1 MPRCLNKKGVILM
14 KNKRLILLLLA
25 TVLFINIKSVNA
37 VTYTSTGICYYFSH
51 KTGAY
56 STMDGTDM
64 GMDCVKKIGDK
75 YAYCTQMY
83 VGLEGNDGYTQDN
96 NWKSTSQK
104 AIIAGMIIDEVNKKY
119 SGIQA
124 YSMTMSVLN
133 TYFSKALNSGATS
146 RNFYS
151 TNNTIKGIYDSVM
164 NKYKTTV
171 VLSKNISKPTFK
183 ITDSVLNYVSG
194 STYISDK
201 ITLSGLKEYVGSS
214 SDKVSYALSVSS
226 SKGTVSFC
234 KNSNGTGCTSTVNFS
249 GRKDDYSFYIKATG
263 ADEDSTIKIN
273 IKGTNSS
280 KYPTSIRYLKTGKQT
295 LITSG
300 DFDVNRSTSQS
311 AQLTVPS
318 LTNHKIV
325 GYKVD
330 ESGELLSGAS
340 LEIYKDDATNK
351 NNLLASNK
359 DGNSKIS
366 YTSPTTATTDDDFFK
381 HNYYLV
387 EKSAP
392 NGYVF
397 DIKNNQTNIYIYDP
411 KVNPNS
417 NSVKCYYNSEEDAAK
432 EVNVERCN
440 FSSYEYKCQAS
451 TGGDPINLSEKEN
464 CDFSSTTDSGNSS
477 SGSTTDTS
485 NPPSGSDTDNPNSG
499 EAETPTTPKVTYEK
513 ICYNNTTKKK
523 VDDETFCSEKD
534 KYIKVSKSS
543 GNLVVTK
550 VNVKNNIKIS
560 KRAATGD
567 DEVEGATLKI
577 CTATTYKSNKENCDP
592 AKTIS
597 DVEMTWTSGSTPV
610 EFNGLKQGDYYIVE
624 TTAPSGYI
632 IATSA
637 TPFSINTAGEVS
649 SKSQTVKDNL
659 IIIKNKLNSL
669 TISKTDITDNK
680 ELPGAT
686 ISICR
691 AYKDE
696 DGKIKTLDDQYTN
709 ECIPAVLSD
718 GTEATW
724 TSTDQPKIISGLPA
738 GTYYL
743 VEKIAPNG
751 YSTAESIIFTMK
763 SDGTLT
769 DKDGKSLAD
778 NKLTIQDKKIPEVKT
793 GMDKLYKV
801 LVIFLIVILLGGV
814 SYYLTIKKKG
824 TAVPIKIRKRKIH
837 K

>member
-1 MPRCLNKKGVILM
+1 MRNKKL
-14 KNKRLILLLLA
+14 
-25 TVLFINIKSVNA
+25 VLFFAFIIALLFTGLKNVSA
-37 VTYTSTGICYYFSH
+37 VTFTSEGYYYFNRT
-51 KTGAY
+51 TGAY
-56 STMDGTDM
+56 STTPITGYGTDAI
-64 GMDCVKKIGDK
+64 KKMGDK
-75 YAYCTQMY
+75 YAYCTQLRKIIS
-83 VGLEGNDGYTQDN
+83 GLSDYTKDSS
-96 NWKSTSQK
+96 WKSNRKQ
-104 AIIAGMIIDEVNKKY
+104 AIISGMIIKEVNKKY
-119 SGIQA
+119 SGIDA
-124 YSMTMSVLN
+124 YATTVAVIN
-133 TYFSKALNSGATS
+133 TYFYKALNSSYS

-151 TNNTIKGIYDSVM
+151 TNKTIKSIYDDVM
-164 NKYKTTV
+164 NKYKNV
-171 VLSKNISKPTFK
+171 VLSTSISKPSFK
-183 ITDSVLNYVSG
+183 VTDSVLNYSSG

-201 ITLSGLKEYVGSS
+201 ITLSGLKEYVGEST
-214 SDKVSYALSVSS
+214 DKVSYVISVKT
-226 SKGTVSFC
+226 SKGTASLC
-234 KNSNGTGCTSTVNFS
+234 KNSNGTSCTSTVNFS
-249 GRKDDYSFYIKATG
+249 GRKGDYPFYVKVTG
-263 ADEDSTIKIN
+263 ADDTSTVTIN
-273 IKGTNSS
+273 VKGSNSS
-280 KYPTSIRYLKTGKQT
+280 KYPTSERYLKKDSQT
-295 LITSG
+295 LIVGG

-311 AQLTVPS
+311 AQLTIPS
-318 LTNHKIV
+318 LTNHKII

-366 YTSPTTATTDDDFFK
+366 YTSPTTATTDDGFFK

-464 CDFSSTTDSGNSS
+464 CDFTSPDTGDSSSTPSTGENTSGNTTTPKDNTE
-477 SGSTTDTS
+477 SGA
-485 NPPSGSDTDNPNSG
+485 NG
-499 EAETPTTPKVTYEK
+499 ETEQPTAPKVTYEK
-513 ICYNNTTKKK
+513 ICYNNTSKKK

-577 CTATTYKSNKENCDP
+577 CTSATYKDKKEKCDP

-597 DVEMTWTSGSTPV
+597 DVEMAWISGSTPV

-624 TTAPSGYI
+624 TTPPKGYVT
-632 IATSA
+632 ATSA
-637 TPFSINTAGEVS
+637 TPFSINAAGKVS

-669 TISKTDITDNK
+669 TISKADVANSK

-686 ISICR
+686 ISICSTITDENGNIKM
-691 AYKDE
+691 ATDKDT
-696 DGKIKTLDDQYTN
+696 D
-709 ECIPAVLSD
+709 ECIPIILSD

-724 TSTDQPKIISGLPA
+724 TSTVQPKVISGLPA

-743 VEKIAPNG
+743 VEKIAPKG

-763 SDGTLT
+763 SNGTLT
-769 DKDGKSLAD
+769 DKDGKSLSG
-778 NKLTIQDKKIPEVKT
+778 NKLTMHDKKIEELKT

-801 LVIFLIVILLGGV
+801 LAIFLIVALLGGT
-814 SYYLTIKKKG
+814 SYYFIIKKNKSF
-824 TAVPIKIRKRKIH
+824 VPIKIRKRKIH
-837 K
+837 KMNINK